1 MIKLLQ
7 TLSRVLS
14 GYASLFVIAAA
25 LVTFFYPSIFQWV
38 SGNAQT
44 VILGAIMLT
53 MGLTLSTQD
62 FKIVLSRPWDIFIG
76 ACAQFI
82 IMPSVAY
89 LLTKVFHLPVEIAL
103 GILLVG
109 CCPGGVSSNIM
120 SFLCHG
126 DVAFSVGMTCA
137 STMLAPVV
145 TPMLLVWTAGQSVDI
160 DAVGMFK
167 NILIVTIL
175 PVSLGTL
182 LNYYLSKKPV
192 FGTVKTLM
200 PGVSVICLAMIV
212 GGVVSTIHE
221 DLVRGGLMLF
231 LWIFVVVLCHN
242 TLGYLIG
249 FFVGKLFRF
258 SLPKKSTISIEVGM
272 QNAGLA
278 TNLASNFFMAT
289 YPLAVVPCA
298 ISCVWH
304 SISGAILAGI
314 FSAYDRLR
322 GVKYDK

>member
-160 DAVGMFK
+160 GRRRDRCG
-167 NILIVTIL
+167 
-175 PVSLGTL
+175 SG
-182 LNYYLSKKPV
+182 
-192 FGTVKTLM
+192 FG
-200 PGVSVICLAMIV
+200 
-212 GGVVSTIHE
+212 
-221 DLVRGGLMLF
+221 
-231 LWIFVVVLCHN
+231 
-242 TLGYLIG
+242 
-249 FFVGKLFRF
+249 
-258 SLPKKSTISIEVGM
+258 
-272 QNAGLA
+272 
-278 TNLASNFFMAT
+278 
-289 YPLAVVPCA
+289 
-298 ISCVWH
+298 
-304 SISGAILAGI
+304 
-314 FSAYDRLR
+314 
-322 GVKYDK
+322 